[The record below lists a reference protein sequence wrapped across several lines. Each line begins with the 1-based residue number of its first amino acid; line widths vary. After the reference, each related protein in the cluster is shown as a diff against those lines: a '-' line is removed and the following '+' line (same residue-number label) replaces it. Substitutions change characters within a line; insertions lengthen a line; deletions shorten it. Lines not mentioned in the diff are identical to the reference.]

1 MQLGMVGLGRMGGDM
16 TRRLMRGGHEVVVY
30 DLSPEAVGDLADEG
44 ATPSSGLEDM
54 VAQLGETGGPRVV
67 WLMLP
72 AGEVTGST
80 VTKVL
85 GLLSPGDVIVD
96 GANSNWE
103 NTRAR
108 AEEAEAQGVHYVD
121 CGTSGGIWG
130 LREGYNLMVGASD
143 EAFGVVEPALE
154 TLAPE
159 GGYAH
164 IGPTGSGHFVKMIHN
179 GIEYAIMQSY
189 GEGFEAMENYPHAD
203 LNLSQIADLWT
214 HGSVVRSWLL
224 ELAASA
230 LKKDVR
236 LNDVRAY
243 VDDSGM
249 GRWTVEY
256 GVKQAVPMA
265 AISAALFAR
274 FSSRQTDSFSAK
286 LAAALR
292 NEFGGHAIHEKLQ
305 KEGVEASGVEETAPE
320 ESR

>member
-1 MQLGMVGLGRMGGDM
+1 MQLGMIGLGKMGGDM
-16 TRRLMRGGHEVVVY
+16 TRRLMKDGHEVVVF
-30 DLSPEAVGDLADEG
+30 DLSKEAVAGLVGEG
-44 ATPSSGLEDM
+44 AAGADSLED
-54 VAQLGETGGPRVV
+54 AIGQLSSPRVL

-72 AGEVTGST
+72 AGDVTSKT
-80 VTKVL
+80 VTAALAHLK
-85 GLLSPGDVIVD
+85 PGDILVD

-103 NTRAR
+103 DSRKR
-108 AEEAEAQGVHYVD
+108 AEEAEAEGVHYVD
-121 CGTSGGIWG
+121 CGVSGGIWG

-143 EAFGVVEPALE
+143 EAFGVLEPALE
-154 TLAPE
+154 TLAQT

-164 IGPTGSGHFVKMIHN
+164 VGPSGSGHFVKMIHN

-203 LNLSQIADLWT
+203 LNLAQISDLWL

-230 LKKDVR
+230 LKKDVN
-236 LNDVRAY
+236 LNDVKAY

-249 GRWTVEY
+249 GRWTVQY
-256 GVKQAVPMA
+256 GVNHGVPMA

-274 FSSRQTDSFSAK
+274 FASRQTDSFAAK

-292 NEFGGHAIHEKLQ
+292 NEFGGHAIHKADELP
-305 KEGVEASGVEETAPE
+305 ETLGLPD
-320 ESR
+320 SDVKRDH

>member
-1 MQLGMVGLGRMGGDM
+1 MRLGMVGLGRMGGDM
-16 TRRLMRGGHEVVVY
+16 TRRLMQGEHEVVVF
-30 DLSPEAVGDLADEG
+30 DLSQDTVGKLEAEG
-44 ATPSSGLEDM
+44 AKGASSVADM
-54 VAQLGETGGPRVV
+54 AGQLSAPRVL

-72 AGEVTGST
+72 AGDVTSSA
-80 VTKVL
+80 VTEA
-85 GLLSPGDVIVD
+85 LSHLEPGDVIVD
-96 GANSNWE
+96 GANSNWKD
-103 NTRAR
+103 TRAR
-108 AEEAEAQGVHYVD
+108 AEEAGAQGVHYVD

-143 EAFGVVEPALE
+143 EAFRVVEPALK

-159 GGYAH
+159 NGYAH
-164 IGPTGSGHFVKMIHN
+164 VGPAGSGHFVKMIHN

-189 GEGFEAMENYPHAD
+189 GEGFEAMAKYPHAD

-224 ELAASA
+224 ELAAAA
-230 LKKDVR
+230 LRKNVH

-256 GVKQAVPMA
+256 GVKEGVPMS

-305 KEGVEASGVEETAPE
+305 QEGIETSGVAETAPE
-320 ESR
+320 GTH